1 MTRKTAAVALCAI
14 GDNAAREPRIRAMT
28 DPLTHADRGT
38 IVRALQ
44 PLDYSGCLRFLVQL
58 TLTDTCEVQNHALQI
73 LYEQEFWYTQSSS
86 WKWKPNWIGTH
97 SARIAR

>member
-1 MTRKTAAVALCAI
+1 MTRKTAAVALRAI

-28 DPLTHADRGT
+28 DPLTHADRGM

-58 TLTDTCEVQNHALQI
+58 TLTDTFEVQNHAL
-73 LYEQEFWYTQSSS
+73 
-86 WKWKPNWIGTH
+86 
-97 SARIAR
+97 